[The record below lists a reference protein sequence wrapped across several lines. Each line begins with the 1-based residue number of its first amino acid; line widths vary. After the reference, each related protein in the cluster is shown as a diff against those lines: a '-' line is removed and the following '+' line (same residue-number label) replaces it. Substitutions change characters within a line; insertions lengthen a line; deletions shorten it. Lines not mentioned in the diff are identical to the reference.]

1 MSSPPSS
8 LTSRGARLSLVV
20 FKPMKSRDVISAL
33 ESNQCGV
40 YSSKGRHTVYI
51 CPCGKHKAP
60 VPASHTTITAGVV
73 KSIGNQMACL
83 PEGWLQ

>member
-1 MSSPPSS
+1 
-8 LTSRGARLSLVV
+8 
-20 FKPMKSRDVISAL
+20 MKRRDVINAL
-33 ESNQCGV
+33 ESNECRVHGR
-40 YSSKGRHTVYI
+40 GRHTVYV

-73 KSIGNQMACL
+73 KSIGSQMACL